1 MALSAGSIAF
11 VGFNA
16 DGTDGFA
23 FIVLNEI
30 PAGQVIYFRDDEWN
44 GTAFNTGEG
53 ISSWTNNTGAPIA
66 AGTVVELTAV
76 STAAAAASHGQLA
89 IVSGSQNLGVSDETL
104 YAYTSTVDATSGSFT
119 FLSAVASGGYTAAM
133 TLDGTGLTAGID
145 AIDFKP
151 QDDDADVFA
160 YNPASGGSSFVDAAA
175 ARLAIHTL
183 SHWVS
188 QDASG
193 DQNADG
199 VSPDAPFLTA
209 DQSPLKG
216 VTFSLGATVNSPII
230 PSVTLSVS
238 SATGA
243 EAGTTAVTVTATAS
257 APVTG
262 NQTVDLAVTG
272 TGITAGDFTLS
283 GTTITIVDGAIAG
296 SVTFTVLDDVLVEG
310 SETATLT
317 LGNPSSGIA
326 LGSNLSQTVTI
337 VDNEAIGALAY
348 SGQFNEGLA
357 FDGSVSGKILI
368 TLSGGE
374 TFAGSSGDDL
384 LAAAMP
390 KAQITNVPAGLTASL
405 ILTGSS
411 QAELSFSGQA
421 SAHGNASDVGNL
433 TLAFNDSA
441 FTGNN
446 ASVITGST
454 QSDLSINFA
463 DMGTV
468 GSTQIFT
475 PNAGT
480 SVDSSDASSAIALDA
495 NYMVVGDD
503 EASVLRV
510 YDRAGGVALV
520 EWSYA
525 TALANGGELD
535 LEAGTRVGDTLYFV
549 GSQSN
554 SKSGSESD
562 PRENL
567 FAVTV
572 SGTGAQTSFTYLGK
586 SSSLETA
593 LSSWDSSNAH
603 GKGAGYFGFA
613 AASAAGVVPEGVNG
627 FSIEG
632 MSASQDGNQLLLA
645 FRAPQTD
652 TITRE
657 KAVIVPVAISGLI
670 GGSPSFG
677 VPIEL
682 DLGGRGIRSIEK
694 TADGNGY
701 LLLAGPA
708 AAASTEV
715 THDFR
720 LYRVSTDLTSVT
732 ELDVSLDA
740 LRDVTGGSFE
750 TIVEVQGTAAGT
762 LVQLLQDN
770 GDTIWPGKTGVSKDL
785 PAAEQQFVGNWVAL
799 GSDVSDATGPKL
811 VSSSPADNAVNLGIA
826 SPLVLKFDEGVKAGS
841 GSFVI
846 RKTSDSSVVDTI
858 QASSSRV
865 AIVFNTVSIEPGNLA
880 NGTGYYV
887 EATADAL
894 TDHAGN
900 AWAGITGADALN
912 FATVSAAPHYDLLI
926 TEVNSNAASGD
937 FFELYNHGTTPIDL
951 TGWKWDDDSA
961 NPADAAAA
969 SLSGILNPGARLVVV
984 AAADAAAFR
993 SAWGLADQVPVLAA
1007 GGPGLGN
1014 GDAVVVFDPNG
1025 YVAAAVNF
1033 KSTPITATDGTV
1045 ITSMVRSDGIALTTG
1060 HAGLAAGGGAT
1071 ESAVWDGVST
1081 SAPKYDD
1088 ADVGLLGA
1096 FAQGAAAASIG
1107 SPGNVLVGAS
1117 LVTPYTESFGTN
1129 LAEFTAYS
1137 SDSDKAATWYR
1148 ASSGTAEVNGFGDTA
1163 NANDWLISKPFDLSQ
1178 TSVEYLSFTTW
1189 TRYSDTGIAN
1199 PEVKVK
1205 YSTDYPGSGDPALYT
1220 WTELSYT
1227 PSPDNSQ
1234 LTTASG
1240 LIDLS
1245 AIQGSHVHFA
1255 FHYTAS
1261 GAGSNSSSSWRVD
1274 DVKIEGYSGAVLSLA
1289 ASNASQA
1296 EGRSGSSAFTFTVT
1310 RAGDISGA
1318 TTVDYA
1324 VSGAA
1329 VDAAD
1334 FGGQL
1339 PGGTVSFA
1347 AGETSKTIT
1356 LNVAG
1361 DSTAESNE
1369 AFTLTLANAIGGQI
1383 IAATASGTIL
1393 DDDAAPTLISAIQ
1406 GSGSA
1411 SAMLGQTVTIQ
1422 GVVTA
1427 YMPSMKGF
1435 FVQEEVADSDGNA
1448 RTSEGIFVYYNNSN
1462 PGIAVTQ
1469 VGDVVRLTG
1478 TVAEYQG
1485 QTQLTAP
1492 TNLQLVTDNTD
1503 TSALPAPVQIT
1514 LPVAE
1519 MVDWEAVEGMLVEL
1533 SSAAA
1538 GGKLVVTDNYTLGQY
1553 GTVTLTS
1560 DTLLQQ
1566 YTETSAPSVS
1576 GYAAYMA
1583 ATQKDQIILDDGSS
1597 SQNPVVHPG
1606 RGGSD
1611 LSAANPLRAGDSVT
1625 RVVGVV
1631 DQLTVSGAL
1640 AYETSYRIQPTIEPL
1655 FTGSA
1660 RPTAADLPSAITGA
1674 EIKVASVNVLNYFT
1688 TLGSSNFTNPNG
1700 TSHQGRGASNA
1711 TEFTRQQDKIV
1722 ANLLGLDADVLGLM
1736 EMQNNG
1742 FADGS
1747 SAIDSLVDALNAK
1760 AGAGTYAYIAGPF
1773 NDGAGSAG
1781 DAATAG
1787 DDAIMVAILYKPAK
1801 VTPVGQAAVAD
1812 PTRYDAFSASFGS
1825 RVPVAQTFQA
1835 LADGEQFTVVVN
1847 HFKSKGSVN
1856 DPDLGDGQGANNQ
1869 ARLEAARDL
1878 LSWLGTNPTGSSDS
1892 DLLLLGDFNAYSQE
1906 DPITHLDANGYNK
1919 VSSGLSYSFDGL
1931 WGSLDHA
1938 LASDSL
1944 SSQVS
1949 GAVKWTIN
1957 AEEPAV
1963 LDYNTEFKNDAQD
1976 ASYYASDAY
1985 RSSDHNPILI
1995 GLNLA
2000 SVSVPVNEPAPTVPF
2015 NDFNGD
2021 AKADLRWVKD
2031 TGEVSLWL
2039 MDGANPTA
2047 KANFGPFDGWS
2058 VKDSSQD
2065 FNGDGKTDLLWAK
2078 ANGSASIWTM
2088 DGLYATSI
2096 VDHGPYAGWQLV
2108 DGSGDYNGDGKA
2120 DLRWVKDSGEV
2131 SLWLMDGANPT
2142 AKANFGPFD
2151 GWSVKDSS
2159 QDFNGDG
2166 KTDLL
2171 WAKANGSASIWTMDG
2186 LYATS
2191 IVDHGPY
2198 AGWQLVDG
2206 SGDYNGDGKAD
2217 LRWVKDSGEVS
2228 LWLMDG
2234 ANPTAKANFGPFD
2247 GWSVKDSSQDF
2258 NGDGKT
2264 DLLWA
2269 KANGSASIWTMDG
2282 LYATSIVDHGPY
2294 AGWQLVDGSGDYNGD
2309 GKADLRWVKDSGEVS
2324 LWLMDG
2330 ANPTAKANFGPF
2342 DGWSVQDG
2350 SQDLNGD
2357 GNTDLLWTNAN
2368 GAASAWLMEGVSPM
2382 GISNHGPYDGWA
2394 LV

>member
-23 FIVLNEI
+23 CIVLDEI

-66 AGTVVELTAV
+66 VGTVVEFSAV
-76 STAAAAASHGQLA
+76 STAAPTASHGQLA
-89 IVSGSQNLGVSDETL
+89 LVSGSQNLGASDETL
-104 YAYTSTVDATSGSFT
+104 YAYTSTGDATTGSFT

-183 SHWVS
+183 SHWMS

-199 VSPDAPFLTA
+199 VSPDAPFLIA

-216 VTFSLGATVNSPII
+216 VSFSIGAATPFPVVRVIS
-230 PSVTLSVS
+230 LSLS
-238 SATGA
+238 SATGT
-243 EAGTTAVTVTATAS
+243 EAGTTVITVTATAA

-262 NQTVDLAVTG
+262 EQGVDLAVSG
-272 TGITAGDFTLS
+272 TGITADDYILS
-283 GTTITIVDGAIAG
+283 GSRITIADGATSG
-296 SVTFTVLDDVLVEG
+296 SITFTVRDDALVEG

-326 LGSNLSQTVTI
+326 LGSSSSLDLAI
-337 VDNEAIGALAY
+337 VDNEAVGALAY
-348 SGQFNEGLA
+348 SGQLNEGLA

-374 TFAGSSGDDL
+374 TFAGSIGENL
-384 LAAAMP
+384 LAAVMP
-390 KAQITNVPAGLTASL
+390 KAQLTNVPAGLTASL

-411 QAELSFSGQA
+411 QAELSFAGKA
-421 SAHGNASDVGNL
+421 TAHGNASDLGNL
-433 TLAFNDSA
+433 TLAFNNSA
-441 FTGNN
+441 FAGSN
-446 ASVITGST
+446 ASAITGST
-454 QSDLSINFA
+454 QSGLAINFA
-463 DMGTV
+463 DLGTA
-468 GSTQIFT
+468 GSQQTFT
-475 PNAGT
+475 PNAG
-480 SVDSSDASSAIALDA
+480 SSLDSSDASTAIALDA

-510 YDRAGGVALV
+510 YDRAGGPALV

-525 TALANGGELD
+525 ATLANGGELD
-535 LEAGTRVGDTLYFV
+535 LEAGTRIGDTLYFV

-554 SKSGSESD
+554 TKSGNDSD

-572 SGTGAQTSFTYLGK
+572 SGTGAQTAFTYLGK
-586 SSSLETA
+586 SGSLEAA

-603 GKGAGYFGFA
+603 GQGANYFGFA
-613 AASAAGVVPEGVNG
+613 ASSAAGVVPEGVNG

-632 MSASQDGNQLLLA
+632 LSASQDSNQLLLA

-652 TITRE
+652 TVTRQ
-657 KAVIVPVAISGLI
+657 KALIVPVAVSGLI

-677 VPIEL
+677 APVEL

-694 TADGNGY
+694 AADGNGY

-708 AAASTEV
+708 GSASAEV

-720 LYRVSTDLTSVT
+720 IYRVSTDLTRVT
-732 ELDVSLDA
+732 ELDVNLDA
-740 LRDVTGGSFE
+740 LRDAMGGSFE
-750 TIVEVQGTAAGT
+750 AIVDVQGTVAGT

-770 GDTIWPGKTGVSKDL
+770 GDTVWPGKTGASKDL
-785 PAAEQQFVGNWVAL
+785 PAAEQQFVGNWVEL
-799 GSDVSDATGPKL
+799 GSDVADATGPRL
-811 VSSSPADNAVNLGIA
+811 VSSSPADNAVNVGV
-826 SPLVLKFDEGVKAGS
+826 SSKLVLKFDEGVKAGS

-865 AIVFNTVSIEPGNLA
+865 AIAFNTVTIEAGNLA
-880 NGTGYYV
+880 NATGYYL

-894 TDHAGN
+894 SDHAGN
-900 AWAGITGADALN
+900 AWVGISGVDALN
-912 FATVSAAPHYDLLI
+912 FATVSAAPRYDLLI
-926 TEVNSNAASGD
+926 TEVNSNAAGGD

-961 NPADAAAA
+961 NPADPAAV
-969 SLSGILNPGARLVVV
+969 SLSGMLNPGARLVVV

-993 SAWGLADQVPVLAA
+993 SAWGLADQVPVLAT

-1014 GDAVVVFDPNG
+1014 GDAVVVFDRNG
-1025 YVAAAVNF
+1025 YVAAGVNF
-1033 KSTPITATDGTV
+1033 KATPITATDGTV
-1045 ITSMVRSDGIALTTG
+1045 ITPMVRSDGLALTTA
-1060 HAGLAAGGGAT
+1060 HAGLAVGGSAT

-1081 SAPKYDD
+1081 SAPQYND
-1088 ADVGLLGA
+1088 ADVGVLGA

-1107 SPGNVLVGAS
+1107 SPGNVLAGAG
-1117 LVTPYTESFGTN
+1117 LATPYTESFGTS
-1129 LAEFTAYS
+1129 LGEFTAYS
-1137 SDSDKAATWYR
+1137 SDGDKAATWYR

-1163 NANDWLISKPFDLSQ
+1163 HANDWLISKPFDLSQ

-1189 TRYSDTGIAN
+1189 TRYSDAGIAN
-1199 PEVKVK
+1199 PEVKLK

-1220 WTELSYT
+1220 WTELSYS

-1234 LTTASG
+1234 ATTASG

-1274 DVKIEGYSGAVLSLA
+1274 DVKIEGYAGAVLSLA
-1289 ASNASQA
+1289 ATNASQA
-1296 EGRSGSSAFTFTVT
+1296 EGQGGSSAFTFTVT
-1310 RAGDISGA
+1310 RAGDISGT

-1324 VSGAA
+1324 VGGAA

-1339 PGGTVSFA
+1339 PSGTVSFA

-1369 AFTLTLANAIGGQI
+1369 AFTLILANAVGGQI

-1435 FVQEEVADSDGNA
+1435 FVQEEAADSDGNV

-1492 TNLQLVTDNTD
+1492 SNLQLVTDHVD
-1503 TSALPAPVQIT
+1503 SSALPAPVRIT
-1514 LPVAE
+1514 LPVAD
-1519 MVDWEAVEGMLVEL
+1519 MVDWESVEGMLVEV
-1533 SSAAA
+1533 SSATA

-1566 YTETSAPSVS
+1566 YTETNAPSVS

-1583 ATQKDQIILDDGSS
+1583 ATQKDQVILDDGSS
-1597 SQNPVVHPG
+1597 SQNLGIHPG
-1606 RGGSD
+1606 RGGND
-1611 LSAANPLRAGDSVT
+1611 LSAGNTLRAGDSVT
-1625 RVVGVV
+1625 SVVGVV

-1660 RPTAADLPSAITGA
+1660 RPAAADLPAAITGA

-1711 TEFTRQQDKIV
+1711 AEFIRQQDKIV

-1742 FADGS
+1742 FADG

-1812 PTRYDAFSASFGS
+1812 PALYDAFSASLGS

-1835 LADGEQFTVVVN
+1835 VADGEQFTVVVN

-1856 DPDLGDGQGANNQ
+1856 DPDIGDGQGANNQ

-1878 LSWLGTNPTGSSDS
+1878 LSWLGTNPTGSTDS

-1906 DPITHLDANGYNK
+1906 DPITYLDANGYNK

-1944 SSQVS
+1944 SRQVS
-1949 GAVKWTIN
+1949 GAVKWAIN
-1957 AEEPAV
+1957 AEEPAL

-1976 ASYYASDAY
+1976 ASYYAPDAY

-2000 SVSVPVNEPAPTVPF
+2000 SVSGPVKRPTPNTPF

-2021 AKADLRWVKD
+2021 
-2031 TGEVSLWL
+2031 
-2039 MDGANPTA
+2039 
-2047 KANFGPFDGWS
+2047 
-2058 VKDSSQD
+2058 
-2065 FNGDGKTDLLWAK
+2065 GK
-2078 ANGSASIWTM
+2078 S
-2088 DGLYATSI
+2088 
-2096 VDHGPYAGWQLV
+2096 
-2108 DGSGDYNGDGKA
+2108 

-2131 SLWLMDGANPT
+2131 SLWLMDGTTPT
-2142 AKANFGPFD
+2142 AKANFGSFD
-2151 GWSVKDSS
+2151 GWSIKDSRQDFNGDGKTDLLWTNLNGAASVWTMDALNATSIANHGSYAGWQLVDGAGDYNGDGKADLRWVQQNGEVSLWLMDGAAPSAKANFGSFEGWSVKDGSRDFNGDGKTDLLWTNANGAASVWTMDGLNATSIANHGPYTGWQLVDGAGDYNGDGKADLRWVQQNGEVSLWLMDGTTPTAKANFGSFEGWSVKDGS

-2171 WAKANGSASIWTMDG
+2171 WTKANGAVSVWIMDG
-2186 LYATS
+2186 LNATS
-2191 IVDHGPY
+2191 IANHASY

-2206 SGDYNGDGKAD
+2206 AGDYNGDGKAD
-2217 LRWVKDSGEVS
+2217 LRWVKDNGEIS

-2234 ANPTAKANFGPFD
+2234 VSALAKANFDPAVGL
-2247 GWSVKDSSQDF
+2247 SVKDGSRDF

-2264 DLLWA
+2264 DLLWTD
-2269 KANGSASIWTMDG
+2269 ASG
-2282 LYATSIVDHGPY
+2282 AESV
-2294 AGWQLVDGSGDYNGD
+2294 
-2309 GKADLRWVKDSGEVS
+2309 
-2324 LWLMDG
+2324 WLMDG
-2330 ANPTAKANFGPF
+2330 VSLVGTVNPGDLA
-2342 DGWSVQDG
+2342 GWT
-2350 SQDLNGD
+2350 L
-2357 GNTDLLWTNAN
+2357 
-2368 GAASAWLMEGVSPM
+2368 
-2382 GISNHGPYDGWA
+2382 I
-2394 LV
+2394 